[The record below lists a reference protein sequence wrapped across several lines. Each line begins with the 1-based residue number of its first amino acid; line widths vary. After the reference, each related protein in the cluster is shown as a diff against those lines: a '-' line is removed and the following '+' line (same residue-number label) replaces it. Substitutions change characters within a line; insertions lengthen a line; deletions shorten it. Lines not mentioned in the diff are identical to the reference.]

1 MMETLNRP
9 LGVGI
14 VGCGYWGANYIRV
27 FNELPGAKT
36 VATCD
41 LRVERLQEIQ
51 NRFPNVVATTQIEE
65 LLALDSVDAVVVC
78 TEASNHFAAVLACL
92 KAGRHV
98 LVEKPLTTRLE
109 EAAQLTEFA
118 EDNGLV
124 LMVGHTFIYNPAVRK
139 MKEYVKATPDQV
151 YYLHA
156 RRTNLGPIRRD
167 VNALWDLATHDIA
180 IFNYLLD
187 TTPEWVSAVGAKVLH
202 NCREDIG
209 FISIGYPGNILGN
222 IHVSWADPNKARELA
237 VILSDKRIVFNDLNG
252 LEQVRVFEKG
262 VRAVSSEP
270 VGYGEYRLQI
280 RDGDIISPKI
290 EISEPL
296 KNQCSHFRDCILNG
310 ERPLTSGREGMDV
323 LRVLLAM
330 DQSVANNGA
339 KVEVIKHGNYAQDAA
354 ISAVR

>member
-1 MMETLNRP
+1 MNALNRP

-14 VGCGYWGANYIRV
+14 VGCGYWGVNYIRV
-27 FNELPGAKT
+27 FNELAGAKT
-36 VATCD
+36 VAACD
-41 LRVERLQEIQ
+41 LRAERLQEIQ
-51 NRFPNVVATTQIEE
+51 QRFPNVFVTGEIDE
-65 LLALDSVDAVVVC
+65 LLSIDSIDAVAVC
-78 TEASNHFAAVLACL
+78 TEATNHYSAVMACL

-109 EAAQLTEFA
+109 DAEELTALA
-118 EDNGLV
+118 EESGLT

-180 IFNYLLD
+180 IFNYLLES
-187 TTPEWVSAVGAKVLH
+187 TPEWVSAVGAKVLR

-262 VRAVSSEP
+262 VRAVSAEP
-270 VGYGEYRLQI
+270 VGFGEYRLQI

-290 EISEPL
+290 DVSEPL
-296 KNQCSHFRDCILNG
+296 KNQCAHFRDCVLNG

-330 DQSVANNGA
+330 DQSVANHGA
-339 KVEVIKHGNYAQDAA
+339 KVEVIKHGNYAQDTAVG
-354 ISAVR
+354 AVR